1 MMTLPLYALGIHTT
15 TGQLGLAISKNGQID
30 RHQVWQLDRNLSN
43 DLHQLL
49 QEFIPP
55 QTWQDL
61 SYLAVAKGP
70 GSFTSTRIGVVTA
83 RILGQQL
90 NIPVFAISTLAAYG
104 WSQRHNYSENVYLPI
119 QMKAVRDKVYGAIY
133 QLDSH
138 SSHLMGCVEDQ
149 VISPEQW
156 QDILKDFNP
165 QTPVLVTPDQL
176 GETVI
181 SVLELAHQAWQDQQ
195 RPHWSEALPF
205 YGHFS

>member
-1 MMTLPLYALGIHTT
+1 MILPLYALGIHTT
-15 TGQLGLAISKNGQID
+15 TGQLGLAMSKNGQIE
-30 RHQVWQLDRNLSN
+30 RHQVWQLDRDLSN

-49 QEFIPP
+49 QAFLPP

-61 SYLAVAKGP
+61 SYIAVAKGP

-83 RILGQQL
+83 RTLGQQL
-90 NIPVFAISTLAAYG
+90 KIPVFAISSLAAYG
-104 WSQRHNYSENVYLPI
+104 WSQRHYYSENVYLPLE
-119 QMKAVRDKVYGAIY
+119 MKAVRDRVYGGIY
-133 QLDSH
+133 QIDFEQSKLINC
-138 SSHLMGCVEDQ
+138 LEDQ

-156 QDILKDFNP
+156 QDILKEFNP
-165 QTPVLVTPDQL
+165 KTPILTTPDQL